1 MKKKVTSEYGITL
14 VSLVIT
20 VVVMVLLAG
29 VIINLNDSN
38 EGVLDIANQKKEETE
53 ILSIKE
59 EIKTFLAENP
69 PDNYESLIE
78 TLKNYGTIQDEND
91 PENATLITNN
101 GNYLIPVKDIWNV
114 NASFSALEIGDYVSY
129 KPQNASYLV
138 SKDYSGNTSNVTVS
152 LSNTDN
158 IIWRV
163 LDIDYNNGEIKL
175 VPSSSLGLNL
185 SVGGVNGYNNIV
197 KLSNDLCDT
206 LFSNEE
212 KSVKARNLNLED
224 IEKIASNIEDLKGSS
239 YGTEKDYTATRY
251 KYPSIL
257 GEENSDS
264 AQNKFVTGDETVD
277 ELNSIQTYYTGQI
290 SFSSTKYR
298 GILPNGTYFLSSRGI
313 NNYTNEVQY
322 YARIITNNSSS
333 TTINGT
339 MLYDSDGNNSQVTT
353 YSILPVLIIKD
364 NTIVTYGDGTINKP
378 FYIR

>member
-251 KYPSIL
+251 KYPSIFASFVR
-257 GEENSDS
+257 EIM
-264 AQNKFVTGDETVD
+264 QN
-277 ELNSIQTYYTGQI
+277 LAI
-290 SFSSTKYR
+290 
-298 GILPNGTYFLSSRGI
+298 
-313 NNYTNEVQY
+313 
-322 YARIITNNSSS
+322 
-333 TTINGT
+333 
-339 MLYDSDGNNSQVTT
+339 DSDLAFLYCEKEFLNVAQMADLAKTDQATFSRKFKQVFGLSPKIWLDERRFEKARFLLEYSNKNINEICAECGFNSPSWFIERFKSRYHCTPKRYQKSKNLH
-353 YSILPVLIIKD
+353 Y
-364 NTIVTYGDGTINKP
+364 
-378 FYIR
+378 